1 MSNDLTAVKDE
12 LVRLG
17 LASAVEAED
26 FFKRMDTAALNNFS
40 ASEAA
45 AAVKLAVQAQK
56 HDYVFAEVIDNT
68 AVLAVPSFICIK
80 AYTDKLN
87 AYFTDNA
94 LAVEFAGWQKLTA
107 QDNAEDFDGKPVKVG
122 KFVFSGAADVAKAVK
137 DMQLLFW
144 SDASDTF
151 AEHLV
156 KPGLVSIEEANLLR
170 AAAEFLHTQF
180 SFIDRSAYSKAEIF
194 RYMALNANISK
205 LLIEYFQSKFTP
217 NTKYCA
223 DCGQAIIDKA
233 NAAIDL
239 LNSGVFYNDVIA
251 KNILKGAV
259 CFITSIYK
267 TNFYSPAKAALSFR
281 LDPSFMDFFGS
292 VNEAYNKAFP
302 ADRPYGVFYFYKE
315 NVVGFQ
321 VRFAEIARGG
331 WRTVVPKRNANVLDE
346 MALFDAANDEIFREG
361 FVLAHTQHLKNKDIY
376 EGGSKMIMLLNMAP
390 AADFK
395 PTLWTAQRAVCEAF
409 VSLINYDDDNTLRDK
424 NIVDYLKRKEIIE
437 IGPDENM
444 FDDMIVWMGDYA
456 EKAGYTLKAGLISG
470 KPDRGINH
478 KEYGVTS
485 FGIYQY
491 LLRTMKELGID
502 PESEFSVKIAGGPGG
517 DVAGNM
523 MKLLLTKKEDGSY
536 VHPALKIVAIT
547 DGPAVIYDPAGID
560 REELGKWVLKANLDS
575 FDPAALKGDGA
586 YMLFS
591 KPVDNLYRLVE
602 VKGGKASE
610 RMVDRNEY
618 MKIFQN
624 NLYNYADIFMPC
636 GGRPS
641 TLNINNYLDYLPN
654 GKASSRAIVEG
665 GNSFITPEARIKLQD
680 AGIPIVKDAS
690 ANKCGVITSSYEILS
705 GLLLDVEE
713 FQKDKAEIVKEVLA
727 KLAKLAQGEAEWL
740 FTMHKATGKYLT
752 DLTEE
757 LSGTINKKNAAI
769 AEYFSIY
776 PEELKD
782 EIILANLP
790 KILAEKYADRLSR
803 LPKEYRTVI
812 ASVELATRIVYNQNG
827 TLKNEIATAMMSI

>member
-1 MSNDLTAVKDE
+1 MSNE
-12 LVRLG
+12 LKNEVVQLG
-17 LASAVEAED
+17 LASAVEAEN
-26 FFKRMDTAALNNFS
+26 FFSRMDSAALNGMS
-40 ASEAA
+40 EAEAA

-56 HDYVFAEVIDNT
+56 HDYVFAEIIDKT

-80 AYTDKLN
+80 KYTDKLN
-87 AYFTDNA
+87 AYFADNK

-122 KFVFSGAADVAKAVK
+122 KFVFSGASDLAKVVS

-144 SDASDTF
+144 SDATDLF
-151 AEHLV
+151 AEYLV
-156 KPGLVSIEEANLLR
+156 KPGLVTIAEANLLR
-170 AAAEFLHTQF
+170 ASAEFLHTQF
-180 SFIDRSAYSKAEIF
+180 SFIDRSAYNKADIF
-194 RYMALNANISK
+194 RYLALNVDISK
-205 LLIEYFQSKFTP
+205 LLLEYFQSKFTP
-217 NTKYCA
+217 NTNYCEH
-223 DCGQAIIDKA
+223 CGDAIIEKA
-233 NAAIDL
+233 NAAIDM

-259 CFITSIYK
+259 CFVTSIYK

-281 LDPSFMDFFGS
+281 LDPKFMDFFGS

-315 NVVGFQ
+315 NAVGFQ

-390 AADFK
+390 TADFK

-424 NIVDYLKRKEIIE
+424 NIVDYLKTKEIIE

-444 FDDMIVWMGDYA
+444 FDDMIVWMGEYA
-456 EKAGYTLKAGLISG
+456 KNAGYTLKAGLISG
-470 KPDRGINH
+470 KPDSGINH

-485 FGIYQY
+485 FGVYQY
-491 LLRTMKELGID
+491 LLRTMKELNIA

-523 MKLLLTKKEDGSY
+523 MKLLLAKKADGSY

-547 DGPAVIYDPAGID
+547 DGPAVVYDPAGID

-575 FDPAALKGDGA
+575 FDPAKLQGDGA

-602 VKGGKASE
+602 CKAGKTAE

-641 TLNINNYLDYLPN
+641 TLNINNYMDYLPN

-665 GNSFITPEARIKLQD
+665 GNSFITPDARIKLQD

-705 GLLLDVEE
+705 GLLLDLEE
-713 FQKDKAEIVKEVLA
+713 FQQDKAEIVKEVLA

-740 FTMHKATGKYLT
+740 FAMHNATGKYLT

-757 LSGTINKKNAAI
+757 LSGTINSKNAAI
-769 AEYFSIY
+769 AEYFNNN

-782 EIILANLP
+782 EVILAHLP

-812 ASVELATRIVYNQNG
+812 ASVELATRIVYNQSG
-827 TLKNEIATAMMSI
+827 SLKSEIAAAMQSL